1 MSKEKKSEKE
11 VKVYAVDFDGTLS
24 LGEYPKTGEPNTRLI
39 EMLKEKRKNGDKV
52 ILWTC
57 RDGDDLEE
65 AVEYCK
71 KEGLEF
77 DAVNDNLEE
86 SKEFL
91 GRNPRK
97 VFAHEYIDDLGIEPN
112 RYVLREGL
120 KDAVEE

>member
-24 LGEYPKTGEPNTRLI
+24 LGKYPKTGEPNKRLI
-39 EMLKEKRKNGDKV
+39 EMLKEKRENGDKL

-57 RDGDDLEE
+57 RDGKDLEE

-91 GRNPRK
+91 GGNPRK

>member
-24 LGEYPKTGEPNTRLI
+24 LGKYPKTGEPNKRLI
-39 EMLKEKRKNGDKV
+39 EMLKEKRENGDKL

-57 RDGDDLEE
+57 RDGEDLEE

-91 GRNPRK
+91 GGNPRK